1 MKRMN
6 RMFSFLAGCVL
17 LFNTAAA
24 PIRICAAPEDEAS
37 VSDNSVSEN
46 DAAEDPE
53 NSGYER
59 IELRSAA
66 DLEALAEKCHDDAW
80 SADKEVVLVS
90 DIFLN
95 SSDFTSIP
103 IFNGHFDGQGHSITG
118 YSYNGDGYVTAF
130 FRYLEENA
138 LVENL
143 TISAHIQAAGGQQV
157 TGGIVGINNGTV
169 QNCKFQGRIHGR
181 SETAGIAGINL
192 SDGNLFDCTNEGDID
207 GYYYTG
213 GICGKNYGMI
223 CGCSNRG
230 NLNSSVEWVEA
241 DDAMSGDFL
250 ENLTGTNDT
259 KESRVQ
265 TGVDTG
271 GIAGYS
277 RGAVIRCKNEG
288 TVGYEHTGYNIGGII
303 GRQCGTVSNCTNHGL
318 ILGRKDVGGIVG
330 QMEPYI
336 ELTDKDTV
344 SADVEEL
351 HGMVDELLTMM
362 DTDNAA
368 VRSDLQTLRSQADTT
383 VAVGDRMADQAGN
396 YMNSNMEVINEA
408 SRRMSYVL
416 NEMPNVTGNVS
427 DAGDSAGDTVNKLRK
442 ANDDL
447 DAKARMSEEERK
459 RVEFLT
465 DEIEQLSE
473 ELKELQVPRKTVS
486 GGLWVHSADDAGT
499 LYPAYLEGSEGYAEV
514 TAEDGW
520 FSLQDKSHYLL
531 YGDAWVTLSKDF
543 PGVTVSGNDISGMAV
558 KDLPGEAQ
566 ADENGYYFVTT
577 NRQAELLRQTEIT
590 AKLASDMAELTTLYA
605 PYAKEG
611 ASDSS
616 QDVREAMDALDEA
629 AQSADQAQSALESIN
644 AYLNAQPDL
653 NMVKVDAEW
662 ENNMDTIHR
671 QLDAMSGTMA
681 SLGEHSA
688 EYTAEVNEQLRAI
701 NDKMDSIYK
710 KVENKVD
717 SLTGKADE
725 SIYADISDAE
735 LDEVTLGRVSGSANY
750 GVIRGDINIGGIS
763 GSMAIDEED
772 PEENAAGTA
781 NVNLSGRYTTQN
793 VLVNCVNRGYITAK
807 TDGAGGIVGFMRNG
821 VIVKS
826 CGYGA
831 VESTEGNYVGGIAGQ
846 SLSTIRD
853 CYVLC
858 SLSGHDYVGGVAG
871 YGSTI
876 SGCSSMP
883 MVQSYD
889 SRCGAIAGQIRINE
903 DTREPELSELNDNHY
918 VSEQLYGIDQISYLD
933 RAARISYQEL
943 LRTPG
948 TPAEFRYLTVSF
960 RVDDKYL
967 GAKQVNYG
975 DPVSVIEYPE
985 IPAKEGCYGIW
996 PELPWDTVCGNLV
1009 ITAEYRDSVRVLES
1023 DASDELTGKKLALID
1038 REFDNKATLTVAPV
1052 STPAFTESGYL
1063 AHISYEVNVE
1073 SFAADGAVS
1082 FPLRIYDPYGD
1093 EEVELWQYAGGKW
1106 VKAEYL
1112 KRGSYL
1118 QIEMQ
1123 GSHSIYAIACPKTD
1137 LRLYVGIG
1145 CGVLALLLILS
1156 FIRRLR
1162 QRAAE
1167 KR

>member
-1 MKRMN
+1 MKRLI
-6 RMFSFLAGCVL
+6 SFISICVL
-17 LFNTAAA
+17 LFNAAAA
-24 PIRICAAPEDEAS
+24 PIRVFAAPGDDVS
-37 VSDNSVSEN
+37 VSDNAASDNNASEN
-46 DAAEDPE
+46 EAA
-53 NSGYER
+53 NGFKR

-66 DLEALAEKCHDDAW
+66 DLEDLAKNCHDDAW
-80 SADKEVVLVS
+80 SLDKEVVLMS

-118 YSYNGDGYVTAF
+118 YSYEGDGYVTAF

-157 TGGIVGINNGTV
+157 TGGIVGINNGTI

-192 SDGNLFDCTNEGDID
+192 SDGNLFDCVNEGNID
-207 GYYYTG
+207 GYYFTG

-223 CGCSNRG
+223 CGCSNKG

-250 ENLTGTNDT
+250 DDLTGKNDT

-318 ILGRKDVGGIVG
+318 VLGRKDVGGIVG

-344 SADVEEL
+344 SSDVEEL

-362 DTDNAA
+362 DEDNAA
-368 VRSDLQTLRSQADTT
+368 VRSDLQTLRNQADTT
-383 VAVGDRMADQAGN
+383 VAIGDRMADQATG
-396 YMNSNMEVINEA
+396 YMNANMEVVNEA

-427 DAGDSAGDTVNKLRK
+427 DAGDSAGDTVDKLRK

-447 DAKARMSEEERK
+447 DAKKRMTEAERK

-473 ELKELQVPRKTVS
+473 ELKELQTPRKS
-486 GGLWVHSADDAGT
+486 ANGGLWVHSADEAGT
-499 LYPAYLEGSEGYAEV
+499 VYPAYIEGSEDFSEI
-514 TAEDGW
+514 TTDEGW

-543 PGVTVSGNDISGMAV
+543 PGVTVSGNNISGMAV
-558 KDLPGEAQ
+558 KDLPGEAK
-566 ADENGYYFVTT
+566 ADENGYYYVTT
-577 NRQAELLRQTEIT
+577 NKQAELQRQSEIM

-616 QDVREAMDALDEA
+616 QDVREAMDALDSA
-629 AQSADQAQSALESIN
+629 AQSADQAQGALESIN

-662 ENNMDTIHR
+662 ENNMDSIHR

-681 SLGEHSA
+681 SLGSHSA

-710 KVENKVD
+710 KVENKVE
-717 SLTGKADE
+717 SLTGSADE

-735 LDEVTLGRVSGSANY
+735 LDEITLGRVSGSSNY

-793 VLVNCVNRGYITAK
+793 VLVNCINRGYITAK
-807 TDGAGGIVGFMRNG
+807 NDGAGGIVGFMRNG

-858 SLSGHDYVGGVAG
+858 SLSGHNYVGGVAG

-903 DTREPELSELNDNHY
+903 DTREPELSELNDNYY

-933 RAARISYQEL
+933 RAARISYQQL
-943 LRTPG
+943 LRSPG

-985 IPAKEGCYGIW
+985 IPAKEGCYGVW

-1009 ITAEYRDSVRVLES
+1009 ITAEYVDSVRVLES
-1023 DASDELTGKKLALID
+1023 DAADELSGKKLALID
-1038 REFDNKATLTVAPV
+1038 REFDNKATLSVRPV
-1052 STPAFTESGYL
+1052 STPSFEEAGYM
-1063 AHISYEVNVE
+1063 AHICYEVNVD
-1073 SFAADGAVS
+1073 SFVSDGTVS
-1082 FPLRIYDPYGD
+1082 FPLRLYEPYG
-1093 EEVELWQYAGGKW
+1093 EENVELWQYAGGKW
-1106 VKAEYL
+1106 VKAESL

-1118 QIEMQ
+1118 QVEMQ
-1123 GSHSIYAIACPKTD
+1123 GSHAIYCIACPKTD
-1137 LRLYVGIG
+1137 WKLYILIG
-1145 CGVLALLLILS
+1145 GSIVALLFVISL
-1156 FIRRLR
+1156 IRRIHR
-1162 QRAAE
+1162 RVAG
-1167 KR
+1167 KK